1 MMEIVVE
8 TERLILRKFTLQD
21 APFVLN
27 LVNTPTWL
35 RFIGDRNVHS
45 IEDAERY
52 LLNGSL
58 KSYREHGFG
67 FYAVISKDN
76 FECLGMCG
84 LVKRDS
90 LEDVDIGFAF
100 LPNSAGK
107 GYGFEAAT
115 ATMNLA
121 KNTLKLKR
129 IIAIVDPENEI
140 SIGLIKKIGLT
151 YEKMIQLS
159 PDDIELMLWGKS
171 LMG

>member
-1 MMEIVVE
+1 MEIVVE

-21 APFVLN
+21 APFVLK

-67 FYAVISKDN
+67 FYAVINKANLD
-76 FECLGMCG
+76 CLGMCG

-100 LPNSAGK
+100 LPDSAGK

>member
-1 MMEIVVE
+1 MEIVVE

-58 KSYREHGFG
+58 KSYQEHGFG
-67 FYAVISKDN
+67 FYAVLTKES
-76 FECLGMCG
+76 FQPVGMCG

-90 LEDVDIGFAF
+90 LKDVDIGFAF
-100 LPNSAGK
+100 LPDSAGK

-115 ATMNLA
+115 ATMSLA

-151 YEKMIQLS
+151 YERMLQLS